1 MVDLEQGVSK
11 DFEGEAR
18 IGRVVKDFLRLSLKP
33 EDFSSPVALQ
43 MAISRLY
50 EGMMRMMERGGPQPT
65 YVAEV
70 RFTDDM
76 GNPVVIAVELGPETP
91 PFSRDRVKARIRVE
105 LYED

>member
-1 MVDLEQGVSK
+1 MEQGVSR
-11 DFEGEAR
+11 DFEGQAR
-18 IGRVVKDFLRLSLKP
+18 IGKVMKDFLRLSLKP

-50 EGMMRMMERGGPQPT
+50 EGMMRMMEEGGPRPT

-76 GNPVVIAVELGPETP
+76 GNPVVIAVDLGSETP
-91 PFSRDRVKARIRVE
+91 PFSSDRVRARIRIE
-105 LYED
+105 LYEE